1 MTCIWLIEEGT
12 KNENH
17 VPCTWN
23 NLLDVQIKKRKTAK
37 NKQENGSKKKKERFL
52 VAQRKEMSL
61 IN

>member
-23 NLLDVQIKKRKTAK
+23 NLLDVQIKKGRPLKI
-37 NKQENGSKKKKERFL
+37 SKRMEVKKKEKKDFWWLRE
-52 VAQRKEMSL
+52 KK
-61 IN
+61 